1 MYVTLPILV
10 AAPREGGVRTIETL
24 VGPAGRLEAL
34 LNASRLPQVPSSAAP
49 LAAVVLCHPHPLFGG
64 TMHNKVVYHAMKTFT
79 ELNLPVLRFNFRG
92 TARSQG
98 QHDHGRGEQDDVR
111 SAVNWITEE
120 YGLPVLA
127 AGFSF
132 GAHMALRAGC
142 NDSRVAGLVS
152 LGTPIEAANRVYSYE
167 FLHEC
172 AKPKLF
178 LSGTADAFGPVDKL
192 QEALTLVPEPKQVA
206 WVAEA
211 DHFFAGKL
219 DTMQGALESWL
230 LTHFLPELAARVL
243 PQGLAL

>member
-1 MYVTLPILV
+1 M
-10 AAPREGGVRTIETL
+10 PREGGVRTIDTL
-24 VGPAGRLEAL
+24 QGPGGRLEAL
-34 LNASRLPQVPSSAAP
+34 LNPSRLPDTP
-49 LAAVVLCHPHPLFGG
+49 LAAVVLCHPHPLFSG

-79 ELNLPVLRFNFRG
+79 ELSLPVLRFNFRG
-92 TARSQG
+92 TGLSQG
-98 QHDHGRGEQDDVR
+98 RHDHGRGEQDDVR
-111 SAVNWITEE
+111 CAVDWLAAE

-142 NDSRVAGLVS
+142 EDDRVAGLVS
-152 LGTPIEAANRVYSYE
+152 LGTPIQAADRIYTYE
-167 FLHEC
+167 FLHKC

-192 QEALTLVPEPKQVA
+192 EIALAPVPEPKQVA

-219 DTMQGALESWL
+219 DRMQGELESWL
-230 LTHFLPELAARVL
+230 LHCFFPELVAQTV
-243 PQGLAL
+243 PQGFAR